1 MTDFLTC
8 VSMYEICHILF
19 NGLKISSF
27 TAVNIMTD
35 NTFVLNLLLDVVE
48 KCLKYADNIYNMI

>member
-1 MTDFLTC
+1 
-8 VSMYEICHILF
+8 MYEICHILF
-19 NGLKISSF
+19 NGLKIPSF

-35 NTFVLNLLLDVVE
+35 NTFVLILLLDVVE